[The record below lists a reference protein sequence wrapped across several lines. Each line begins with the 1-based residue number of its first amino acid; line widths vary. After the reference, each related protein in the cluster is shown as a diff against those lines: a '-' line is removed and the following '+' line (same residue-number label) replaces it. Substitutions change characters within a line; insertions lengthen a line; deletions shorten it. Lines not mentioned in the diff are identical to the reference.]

1 MGEGFGLTLILIT
14 AFSGRGF
21 IMNTHSLIGSIKAFL
36 ISLVNSL
43 IPVGFKR
50 YILLTLIYS
59 KGVNEDVFA
68 EPSLEALNAKLCI
81 ATDVKAME
89 NISMI
94 SGRVW
99 TELEIKS
106 IIREA
111 IHCNLDGECVPCL
124 DADGIGK
131 KILETVPAWIRY
143 DNTAM
148 LKDIVSLLRVEKIR
162 ILA

>member
-1 MGEGFGLTLILIT
+1 
-14 AFSGRGF
+14 
-21 IMNTHSLIGSIKAFL
+21 MNTHSLITSMKAFF
-36 ISLVNSL
+36 IAFINRL

-81 ATDVKAME
+81 ATNVKAME
-89 NISMI
+89 HLSMI
-94 SGRVW
+94 SERVW
-99 TELEIKS
+99 TELEIKQ
-106 IIREA
+106 IMRDA
-111 IHCNLDGECVPCL
+111 IHCNLNGECVPYR

-131 KILETVPAWIRY
+131 KILETVPAWIKY
-143 DNTAM
+143 DNNAM
-148 LKDIVSLLRVEKIR
+148 LKDIVSLLRVEKVR

>member
-1 MGEGFGLTLILIT
+1 
-14 AFSGRGF
+14 
-21 IMNTHSLIGSIKAFL
+21 MNTHSLITLMKAFF
-36 ISLVNSL
+36 IAFINRL

-81 ATDVKAME
+81 ATNVKAME
-89 NISMI
+89 HISMI
-94 SGRVW
+94 SGQVW
-99 TELEIKS
+99 TELEIKQ
-106 IIREA
+106 IMRDA
-111 IHCNLDGECVPCL
+111 IHCNLNGECVSYR

-131 KILETVPAWIRY
+131 KILETVPAWIKY
-143 DNTAM
+143 DNNAM
-148 LKDIVSLLRVEKIR
+148 LKDIVSLLRVEKVR

>member
-1 MGEGFGLTLILIT
+1 
-14 AFSGRGF
+14 
-21 IMNTHSLIGSIKAFL
+21 MNTHSLITSMKAFF
-36 ISLVNSL
+36 IAFINRL

-81 ATDVKAME
+81 ATNVKAME
-89 NISMI
+89 HISMI
-94 SGRVW
+94 SERVW
-99 TELEIKS
+99 TELEIKQ
-106 IIREA
+106 IMRDA
-111 IHCNLDGECVPCL
+111 IHCNLNGECVPYR

-131 KILETVPAWIRY
+131 KILETVPAWIKY
-143 DNTAM
+143 DNNAM
-148 LKDIVSLLRVEKIR
+148 LKDIVSLLRVEKVR